1 MANDDIQVGEQNEG
15 FETSGD
21 ELRVNLFQQWDQDFG
36 NGFPIM
42 EYASVVD
49 CEPKDYINVR
59 AHVICQLLPYSPSCV
74 C

>member
-1 MANDDIQVGEQNEG
+1 MANDDIQVGEQDEG

-49 CEPKDYINVR
+49 CKPKYYIDICTD
-59 AHVICQLLPYSPSCV
+59 VIH
-74 C
+74 